1 MERLGFVHVELVG
14 ETGLNSS
21 PVTRGTLFRARKG
34 ITSEATILRD
44 PMAAVR
50 DDTTAMPGE
59 NARRLP
65 KGSPD

>member
-1 MERLGFVHVELVG
+1 MEKVGFVDVEFVG

-34 ITSEATILRD
+34 MISEATIFCD
-44 PMAAVR
+44 PIAADR

-59 NARRLP
+59 DARRSP
-65 KGSPD
+65 EGSPV

>member
-1 MERLGFVHVELVG
+1 MEKVGFVDAEFVG

-34 ITSEATILRD
+34 ITSEATIFCD
-44 PMAAVR
+44 PIAADR

-59 NARRLP
+59 KAGRLP
-65 KGSPD
+65 KGSPV